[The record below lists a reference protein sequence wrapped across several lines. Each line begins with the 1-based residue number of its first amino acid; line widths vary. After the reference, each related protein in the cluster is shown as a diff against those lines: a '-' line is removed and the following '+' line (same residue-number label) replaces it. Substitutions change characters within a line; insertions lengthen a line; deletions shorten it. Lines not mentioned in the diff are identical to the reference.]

1 MTLEAVL
8 ILGAALFAV
17 GLYGA
22 LAMDSVVMI
31 LMGLELIVN
40 GVIVT
45 VVAFWFFLTPQQPD
59 GQIFAMIA
67 MLVMAIEAAMGFA
80 VALAIFRAREV
91 EMVDSAADLSG

>member
-1 MTLEAVL
+1 MTLETVL
-8 ILGAALFAV
+8 VLGAALFAV

-22 LAMDSVVMI
+22 MAMDSVVMI

-40 GVIVT
+40 GVIVS
-45 VVAFWFFLTPQQPD
+45 VVGFWYYLSPQQPD

-80 VALAIFRAREV
+80 VAIAIFRAGEV
-91 EMVDSAADLSG
+91 EMVDSAKELSG

>member
-1 MTLEAVL
+1 MTLETVL
-8 ILGAALFAV
+8 VLGAALLAV

-40 GVIVT
+40 GVIVS
-45 VVAFWFFLTPQQPD
+45 VVGFWYYLSPQQPD

-80 VALAIFRAREV
+80 VAIAIFRAGEV
-91 EMVDSAADLSG
+91 EMVDSAKELSG

>member
-40 GVIVT
+40 GVIVS
-45 VVAFWFFLTPQQPD
+45 VVGFWYFLAPAQPD

>member
-1 MTLEAVL
+1 VTLETVL
-8 ILGAALFAV
+8 VLGAALFAV

-22 LAMDSVVMI
+22 MAMDSVVMI

-40 GVIVT
+40 GVIVS
-45 VVAFWFFLTPQQPD
+45 VVGFWYYLSPQQPD

-80 VALAIFRAREV
+80 VAIAIFRAGEV
-91 EMVDSAADLSG
+91 EMVDSAKELSG

>member
-1 MTLEAVL
+1 MTLETVL
-8 ILGAALFAV
+8 VLGAALFAV

-40 GVIVT
+40 GVIVS
-45 VVAFWFFLTPQQPD
+45 VVGFWYYLSPQQPD

-80 VALAIFRAREV
+80 VAIAIFRAGEV
-91 EMVDSAADLSG
+91 EMVDSAKELSG